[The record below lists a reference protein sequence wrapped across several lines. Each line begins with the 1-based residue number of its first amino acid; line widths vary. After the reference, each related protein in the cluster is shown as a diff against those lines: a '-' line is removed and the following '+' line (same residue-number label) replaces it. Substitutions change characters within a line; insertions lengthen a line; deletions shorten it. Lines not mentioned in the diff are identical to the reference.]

1 MTDKLSPARRSENMR
16 RIKSKETSPEL
27 AVRAILRGLGVRY
40 RLHAK
45 ELPGKPDIVR
55 RRDKRAV
62 FVHGCFWHM
71 HPRTECSDSR
81 LPKSNAGY
89 WSEKLRRNAERDAR
103 HRAALKSL
111 GWRVL
116 TIWDCELRRPAR
128 VRARLKTFFTVSAG
142 PGALAE

>member
-16 RIKSKETSPEL
+16 RIRAKGTKPEL
-27 AVRAILRGLGVRY
+27 AVRSILRELGVVY

-62 FVHGCFWHM
+62 FVHGCFWHL
-71 HPRTECSDSR
+71 HPRKDCLDSR

-89 WSEKLRRNAERDAR
+89 WHAKLARNAERDR
-103 HRAALKSL
+103 EHVSALRSL

-116 TIWDCELRRPAR
+116 TIWDCQLRQPAR
-128 VRARLKTFFTVSAG
+128 VRARLKTFFTLSNARHVY
-142 PGALAE
+142 PR